1 MAPPHAADSATQAPA
16 LLEGSVSVIVWVQ
29 KSAASSVFCAGVP
42 ACVVVSVKRLKPL
55 TSIGKL
61 PEPPRV
67 ILRTTRPTGGMNVF
81 VNVQVT
87 TSPSTRSTSTPSGR
101 AGFGSGL
108 RIVLWPFGPPAE
120 VQLAAPVASVL
131 VGISL
136 KFHELPASRTNVA
149 VPSTVPLDVSENVPS
164 SGWPTVLFANENVP
178 LEVHRLRRRSRRYSG
193 DVLLDDDRAAALGRG
208 HVVREAV
215 HVLDLTGVGDELDV
229 VTVEVVDRA
238 AECAE
243 CVLRRVPDRRGGG
256 PAHDPEVRRR
266 GLELLVVG
274 EVDRDRAGDRAA

>member
-1 MAPPHAADSATQAPA
+1 M
-16 LLEGSVSVIVWVQ
+16 
-29 KSAASSVFCAGVP
+29 
-42 ACVVVSVKRLKPL
+42 VVSVKRVKPL

-164 SGWPTVLFANENVP
+164 SGWPTGSLFANEMFPLKFTVCAGVVGGMPAMCFLTMIVP
-178 LEVHRLRRRSRRYSG
+178 LPLGG
-193 DVLLDDDRAAALGRG
+193 D
-208 HVVREAV
+208 
-215 HVLDLTGVGDELDV
+215 T
-229 VTVEVVDRA
+229 
-238 AECAE
+238 
-243 CVLRRVPDRRGGG
+243 
-256 PAHDPEVRRR
+256 
-266 GLELLVVG
+266 
-274 EVDRDRAGDRAA
+274 